1 MSKTSSKS
9 ALELINVNKPNTYVK
24 IGKSKIPSIEKD
36 KYNQGLI
43 ATKFIKKGTKIVI
56 YFGDVLD
63 EEELME
69 KVTQHV
75 IEEHKEI
82 ELNSESISK
91 IKSLFKDI

>member
-1 MSKTSSKS
+1 MTKS
-9 ALELINVNKPNTYVK
+9 ISCSDA
-24 IGKSKIPSIEKD
+24 GKDCEWSAS
-36 KYNQGLI
+36 
-43 ATKFIKKGTKIVI
+43 AFT
-56 YFGDVLD
+56 

-82 ELNSESISK
+82 ELNSESISS